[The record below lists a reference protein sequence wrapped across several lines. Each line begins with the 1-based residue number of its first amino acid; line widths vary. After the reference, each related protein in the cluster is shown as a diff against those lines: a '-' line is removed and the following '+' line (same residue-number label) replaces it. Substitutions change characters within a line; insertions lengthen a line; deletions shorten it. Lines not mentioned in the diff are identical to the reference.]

1 MSYPAYLAAM
11 EELVDWFFRFFNLPE
26 SFLGFK
32 LKQTALDYLRQ
43 NPVKCYLAYNEAQ
56 KILLRTGRM

>member
-1 MSYPAYLAAM
+1 MSYPTYLAAM

-26 SFLGFK
+26 SFLGYNFK
-32 LKQTALDYLRQ
+32 QKALEYLSA